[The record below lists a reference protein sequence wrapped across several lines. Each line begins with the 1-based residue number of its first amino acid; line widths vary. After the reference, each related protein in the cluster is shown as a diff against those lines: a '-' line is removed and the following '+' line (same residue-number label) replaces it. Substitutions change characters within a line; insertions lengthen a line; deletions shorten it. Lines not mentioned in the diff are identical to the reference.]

1 MHFIPLCAQI
11 SHTSAGT
18 SPPVLPELPE
28 AVPTHLMS
36 LVGMGGGETAGLLQ
50 GAAVRFHCSVTEIS

>member
-36 LVGMGGGETAGLLQ
+36 LVGMGEERQLGCCKEQLLGFTALL
-50 GAAVRFHCSVTEIS
+50 TEIS